1 MLKLLSSL
9 ANNLHIHTHTL
20 TTFSGLARLGGGAT
34 GMVVVPRVTVVP
46 AETGGVSTAGE
57 RETDIPTM
65 RYCTK
70 IECAL

>member
-1 MLKLLSSL
+1 
-9 ANNLHIHTHTL
+9 
-20 TTFSGLARLGGGAT
+20 
-34 GMVVVPRVTVVP
+34 MVVVPRVTVVP